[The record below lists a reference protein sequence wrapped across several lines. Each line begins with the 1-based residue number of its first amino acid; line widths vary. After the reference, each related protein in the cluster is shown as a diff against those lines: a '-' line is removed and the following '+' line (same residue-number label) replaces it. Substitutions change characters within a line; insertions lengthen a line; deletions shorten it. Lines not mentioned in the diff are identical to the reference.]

1 MAERH
6 DGRSADALRSVTMER
21 KYTKH
26 AQGSVLV
33 SFGDTKVICTACFE
47 EGVPPFLRDSG
58 KGWVTAEYGM
68 LPGSTNTRIRRDNNK
83 KGRAQEISRLIGRS
97 LRAVVD
103 LEVMGECQL
112 SIDCDVIQADGGT
125 RTASITGAYV
135 AMQDAFD
142 WAMQEGKISANPL
155 KTACAAVSVGMV
167 NGAAALDLDYV
178 EDSTADVDMN
188 VVMDGAGNFIELQ
201 GCAEGE
207 TFSRDEMNVLLDLAV
222 KGNQELIALQEEVLQ
237 HG

>member
-1 MAERH
+1 MSKRH
-6 DGRSADALRSVTMER
+6 DGRKADALRTVSIVR
-21 KYTKH
+21 DFTKH

-47 EGVPPFLRDSG
+47 EGVPPFLRNSG
-58 KGWVTAEYGM
+58 KGWVTAEYAM

-103 LEVMGECQL
+103 MEAMGECQL

-135 AMQDAFD
+135 AMHDAFS
-142 WAMQEGKISANPL
+142 WAVGEGMMDAIPL
-155 KTACAAVSVGMV
+155 KHACAAISVGMV
-167 NGAAALDLDYV
+167 NGFAALDLDYV
-178 EDSTADVDMN
+178 EDSGADVDMN
-188 VVMDGAGNFIELQ
+188 VVMDDEGRFIELQ

-207 TFSRDEMNVLLDLAV
+207 SFSRGEMNDLLDLAV
-222 KGNQELIALQEEVLQ
+222 KGNQELIKMQQKAL
-237 HG
+237 GS